1 MESQI
6 TFPQIVERGAGIDVH
21 RDTVVVTVMGT
32 GISSETKTFT
42 TYTNDLRKLNFWL
55 QSLAVTHIS
64 MESTGIYWK
73 PIYNILEDDFEILL
87 VNARHVKN
95 IPGHKTDKKDSR
107 WLAKLLLSGLLKAS
121 FIPSIEIRNL
131 RDLTRYRKKL
141 VQNATAERNR
151 FEKIL
156 QDANFKLSNVISDI
170 FGKSGSLVITA
181 LRKGIDDFEELL
193 ALCHGQIKK
202 KKDILKESL
211 QGKLTEHHKF
221 MLDAIQQNL
230 DDLHDKVMIVDAKID
245 ALSNPYANEILL
257 LQTIPG
263 ISKITACILLAEIG
277 ADMSKFPTV
286 EHLASWAGICPGN
299 NESAGKIH
307 SSRITKGNQYLKP
320 ILIEC
325 AWAASHVKNCYLRK
339 KYETLIGRRGKKRA
353 LVAVGHKILNAA
365 YFIIKNKVPYQELG
379 YDYID
384 SRRKQSQAQSYI
396 DKLRNMGIM
405 VEITQ
410 SH

>member
-6 TFPQIVERGAGIDVH
+6 LFPQIVERGAGMDVH

-32 GISSETKTFT
+32 GIVTETKTFT
-42 TYTNDLRKLNFWL
+42 TYTNDLRNLSSWL
-55 QSLAVTHIS
+55 KSNGVTHLSI
-64 MESTGIYWK
+64 ESTGIYWK
-73 PIYNILEDDFEILL
+73 PVYNILEEDFEILL
-87 VNARHVKN
+87 VNAKHVKN

-121 FIPSIEIRNL
+121 FIPPSEIRNL

-141 VQNATAERNR
+141 VQNATADRNR

-170 FGKSGSLVITA
+170 FGKSGSLVIAA
-181 LRKGIDDFEELL
+181 LRKGNNNFEELL
-193 ALCHGQIKK
+193 SLCHGQIKK

-211 QGKLTEHHKF
+211 EGKLTTHHKF
-221 MLDAIQQNL
+221 MLDTIQLSL
-230 DDLHDKVMIVDAKID
+230 DNTKNKIELLDAQITS
-245 ALSNPYANEILL
+245 LCSPFLEEIQL

-263 ISKITACILLAEIG
+263 ISKITAAILIAEIG
-277 ADMSKFPTV
+277 VDMSKFPTV
-286 EHLASWAGICPGN
+286 QHLASWAGVCPGN
-299 NESAGKIH
+299 NESAGKIR
-307 SSRITKGNQYLKP
+307 SGRITSGNQHLKP
-320 ILIEC
+320 VLIEC
-325 AWAASHVKNCYLRK
+325 AWAASHVKDCYLRK
-339 KYETLIGRRGKKRA
+339 KYESLIGRRGKKRA

-365 YFIIKNKVPYQELG
+365 YYIIKYKVPYIELG
-379 YDYID
+379 YDYLD
-384 SRRKQSQAQSYI
+384 SRRKQSQVQSYI
-396 DKLRNMGIM
+396 DKLKNLGIE